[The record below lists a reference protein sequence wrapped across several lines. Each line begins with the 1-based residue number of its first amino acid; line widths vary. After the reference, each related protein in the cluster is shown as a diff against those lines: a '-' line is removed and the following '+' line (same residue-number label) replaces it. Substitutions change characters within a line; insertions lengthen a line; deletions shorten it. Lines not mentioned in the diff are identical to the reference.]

1 MTSCA
6 GMRWEVLPDC
16 VELGSIF
23 LFPII
28 SPSCTIT
35 AEGDPGFFS
44 LHDPQCISEMDFQV
58 AQQSCTLP
66 APPFLH
72 PHAAA
77 KERRED
83 VALHHGVSAMDSGL
97 GRVRGLLHPVQNQ
110 IINFL
115 LLSLQN
121 EIIIISHI
129 DQNMFSASF
138 QGI

>member
-1 MTSCA
+1 M
-6 GMRWEVLPDC
+6 LPDC

-23 LFPII
+23 LFPTI
-28 SPSCTIT
+28 SPGCTIT

-44 LHDPQCISEMDFQV
+44 LHEPQCISEMDFQV

-110 IINFL
+110 IVNFL

-121 EIIIISHI
+121 EIIIISNI
-129 DQNMFSASF
+129 DQSMFSASF